1 MFNPDDRT
9 DALYT
14 RGEDDALNGYA
25 FDAPADA
32 EGEAAY
38 REGYESVRLPG
49 VTASDAPA
57 YGPTL
62 SPIEAR
68 AEAIAE
74 DAALVL
80 AHINAVGVTFD
91 ARKKVADAEE
101 FSFLRGGSA
110 LAIPSKLSGVTA
122 FQGDVSRLASAL
134 ADLDALTPGAA
145 RSYPAR
151 LHKGTDA
158 KGALVVV
165 VMAETVPGD
174 PVSLRAL
181 GMLAD
186 KHAAWIAPILGTVPN
201 TGAVTEASTPIRVYV
216 TAVTGGTPD
225 RPTRGV
231 NVAIHGA
238 ADAVRAFYCAA
249 ETEARQSAAYESGSR
264 AAVEAATE
272 AA

>member
-49 VTASDAPA
+49 VTAGDAPA

-62 SPIEAR
+62 SPVEAR

-91 ARKKVADAEE
+91 ARKKVGESEE

-110 LAIPSKLSGVTA
+110 LAIPSKLASVMP
-122 FQGDVSRLASAL
+122 FQGDVSRLGAAL
-134 ADLDALTPGAA
+134 ADLDALTPGAS
-145 RSYPAR
+145 RSYPTR
-151 LHKGTDA
+151 LYKRTDGE
-158 KGALVVV
+158 GAPAVV

-174 PVSLRAL
+174 ADSLRCL

-186 KHAAWIAPILGTVPN
+186 KHAAWIAPVLGTFQG
-201 TGAVTEASTPIRVYV
+201 TGAVTEGSSPIRVYV

-231 NVAIHGA
+231 NVAIHGT
-238 ADAVRAFYCAA
+238 ADAVRAFYDTAA
-249 ETEARQSAAYESGSR
+249 IEAHREDAYGSGNP
-264 AAVEAATE
+264 AAVEAIID
-272 AA
+272 